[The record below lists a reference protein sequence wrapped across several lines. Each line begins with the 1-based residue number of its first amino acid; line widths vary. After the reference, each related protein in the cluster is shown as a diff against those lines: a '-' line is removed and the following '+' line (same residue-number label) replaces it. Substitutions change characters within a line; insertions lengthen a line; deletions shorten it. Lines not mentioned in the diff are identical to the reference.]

1 MAVYLPVSVR
11 LEQIDGR
18 IPTGEQEHA
27 PYMYTDYLGG
37 GGTRFLGEHTELC
50 VELVLK
56 SETAL
61 GGLTLKLQT
70 SE

>member
-1 MAVYLPVSVR
+1 
-11 LEQIDGR
+11 
-18 IPTGEQEHA
+18 
-27 PYMYTDYLGG
+27 MYTDYLGA

-70 SE
+70 SEWTDSF

>member
-1 MAVYLPVSVR
+1 MLPICT
-11 LEQIDGR
+11 QI
-18 IPTGEQEHA
+18 I
-27 PYMYTDYLGG
+27 LGA

-70 SE
+70 SKWTDSF